1 METKSFAIVLMVLC
15 TLFTSI
21 AQIFYKFG
29 AMKLPAIFTNY
40 NLFIGLFLYAV
51 GAVIF
56 VTALKFGEVTVL
68 YPIIATS
75 YIWVSI
81 LSWLIFSDMINA
93 YKLVGIASIFI
104 GITTIAVGSKKKG
117 IIGYVDGV

>member
-1 METKSFAIVLMVLC
+1 MVVC

-29 AMKLPAIFTNY
+29 AMKLPVIFTNY
-40 NLFIGLFLYAV
+40 HLFIGLFLYGF

-68 YPIIATS
+68 YPVIATS
-75 YIWVSI
+75 YVWVSM
-81 LSWLIFSDMINA
+81 LSWIIFSEIINI
-93 YKLVGIASIFI
+93 YKWLGIAFI
-104 GITTIAVGSKKKG
+104 VAGIMTIALGSKRKG
-117 IIGYVDGV
+117 IVRYTEAV